1 MNYKRI
7 IKNKN
12 TRFLLL
18 KILDFIPD
26 ILMIK
31 IQYIISTN
39 RTLNLKNPAR
49 FTEKIQWY
57 KLYYREPLLT
67 KCSDKFNVRDFVS
80 KKGLSEIL
88 IPLYGV
94 FNDFN
99 DINFEDFPESF
110 VLKTTN
116 GSHTNLICTNK
127 SDLNL
132 DVVKKEVNSW
142 LSSWSS
148 KMGREWGYYNI
159 KPKLICEKLLEKD
172 DNNDLIDYK
181 FFCFNGVPYCMYA
194 VVDRY
199 TGKGLKLGI
208 FHTDFKLLPYK
219 RSDIK
224 GLKEK
229 ISKPE
234 NFDRMLEISKIL
246 SSDFPFVRVD
256 LYNIKGVIYFGEL
269 TFYDGSGYKGFAPDT
284 FDFIL
289 GDQFDLPQIQL

>member
-1 MNYKRI
+1 MNYKRF

-12 TRFLLL
+12 TRILIL

-39 RTLNLKNPAR
+39 RILNLKNPVR

-57 KLYYREPLLT
+57 KLYYRNNLLT

-94 FNDFN
+94 FNDYN
-99 DINFEDFPESF
+99 DINFEDFPETF

-127 SDLNL
+127 SDLNF
-132 DVVKKEVNSW
+132 DFVKKEVNSW

-181 FFCFNGVPYCMYA
+181 FFCFNGVPYCIYA
-194 VVDRY
+194 IVDRF

-208 FHTDFKLLPYK
+208 FDTDFELLPYN
-219 RSDIK
+219 RSDIN

-256 LYNIKGVIYFGEL
+256 LYNVKGVIYFGEL
-269 TFYDGSGYKGFAPDT
+269 TFYDGSGYKGFTPDK

-289 GDQFDLPQIQL
+289 GNQFNLPQIPL

>member
-208 FHTDFKLLPYK
+208 FDTDFKLLPYK

>member
-7 IKNKN
+7 IKNKT
-12 TRFLLL
+12 TRFFIL

-31 IQYIISTN
+31 IQYLISTN
-39 RTLNLKNPAR
+39 RSLNLKNPAR

-57 KLYYREPLLT
+57 KLFYRDNLLT

-99 DINFEDFPESF
+99 DINFEDLPERF

-127 SDLNL
+127 ADLNL
-132 DVVKKEVNSW
+132 DVVKKEVGSW
-142 LSSWSS
+142 LTTWSS

-159 KPKLICEKLLEKD
+159 NPKLICEKLLEKD

-181 FFCFNGVPYCMYA
+181 FFCFNGVPYCLYA
-194 VVDRY
+194 IVDRY
-199 TGKGLKLGI
+199 TGKGIKLGI
-208 FHTDFKLLPYK
+208 FDTDFKLLPYN
-219 RSDIK
+219 RSDIN

-269 TFYDGSGYKGFAPDT
+269 TFYDGSGYKGFTPDT

-289 GDQFDLPQIQL
+289 GDQFNLPQIPS